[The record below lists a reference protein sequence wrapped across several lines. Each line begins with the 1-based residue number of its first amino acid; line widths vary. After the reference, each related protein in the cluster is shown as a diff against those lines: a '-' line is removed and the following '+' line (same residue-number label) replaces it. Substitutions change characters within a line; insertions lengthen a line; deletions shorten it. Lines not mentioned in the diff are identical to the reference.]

1 MIWNK
6 HPTVQP
12 WLPVDIYEHFCAH
25 KEMCNERSLFTLFED
40 DYIILFGGSEVFR
53 IEAEQVERDYMKN
66 KI

>member
-1 MIWNK
+1 
-6 HPTVQP
+6 
-12 WLPVDIYEHFCAH
+12 LCS
-25 KEMCNERSLFTLFED
+25 ERSRFTLFED

>member
-1 MIWNK
+1 
-6 HPTVQP
+6 
-12 WLPVDIYEHFCAH
+12 
-25 KEMCNERSLFTLFED
+25 LFED